1 METHRRALVLSLL
14 FLLLSLLPL
23 AAQDDRIFWHGKY
36 EDALREAKETGK
48 PIFLEFRCE
57 A

>member
-1 METHRRALVLSLL
+1 METHKRVLVPAVLLLLL
-14 FLLLSLLPL
+14 FVVPL
-23 AAQDDRIFWHGKY
+23 AAQDDRLFWHGKY